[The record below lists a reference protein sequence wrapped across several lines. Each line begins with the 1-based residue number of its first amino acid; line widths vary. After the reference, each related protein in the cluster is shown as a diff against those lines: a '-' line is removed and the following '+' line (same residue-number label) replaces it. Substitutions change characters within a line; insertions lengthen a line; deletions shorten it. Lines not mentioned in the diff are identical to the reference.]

1 MNRIFA
7 LIICY
12 HDLKQVCTWLLIKG
26 WSERE
31 NVGRVKGKVSY
42 MRKKEGKRE
51 RKRKKK
57 REKVGAKDL
66 KEILVF

>member
-1 MNRIFA
+1 
-7 LIICY
+7 
-12 HDLKQVCTWLLIKG
+12 LLIKG

-31 NVGRVKGKVSY
+31 NVGIVKGKGSY
-42 MRKKEGKRE
+42 MRKKEGRWE

-66 KEILVF
+66 KRS